1 MPNRIV
7 AVTAIALALG
17 LSACGKGGQ
26 EQAQTPNRDSGQ
38 QQSAPSSQSAPPSAA
53 PSQPAPPAS
62 TPEQAP
68 TTPPPGGQGSGS
80 Q

>member
-7 AVTAIALALG
+7 AVTAVALALG
-17 LSACGKGGQ
+17 LSACDQGGQ
-26 EQAQTPNRDSGQ
+26 EQAQTPNREGAQ
-38 QQSAPSSQSAPPSAA
+38 QQGAPPSQPAPPSAA
-53 PSQPAPPAS
+53 PSQPAPPTS

>member
-17 LSACGKGGQ
+17 LAACDQAGQ
-26 EQAQTPNRDSGQ
+26 EQAETPNREQSSP
-38 QQSAPSSQSAPPSAA
+38 SAPQAPPSAG
-53 PSQPAPPAS
+53 PSQTEPQS

-68 TTPPPGGQGSGS
+68 TTPPPGGSGSGS
-80 Q
+80 GGQ